1 MARLCNLNM
10 GIELADEYDTSQMD
24 EISLIL
30 DNAQLGNAN
39 AESQLHQQFVAR
51 LVRLAS
57 SRINT
62 RFRGKIEPEEVVQS
76 VFVSFFRRHKKGEF
90 VLEDWNDLWALLVK
104 ITVRKCAKKVNGFMS
119 AKRDIGREVSGK
131 ADRNRDSSI
140 NAVSPEPSAQ
150 EIAVFNETLD
160 QLLDQL
166 PELLQSI
173 VLLRLEGL
181 SNIEI
186 SEKIN
191 RSERTV
197 YRSLNEVRQIFLDS
211 S

>member
-1 MARLCNLNM
+1 MT
-10 GIELADEYDTSQMD
+10 EEDETSHLS
-24 EISLIL
+24 EISMIL
-30 DNAQLGNAN
+30 NNAQLGDAS
-39 AESQLHQQFVAR
+39 AESTVHEKFVAR

-57 SRINT
+57 SRINM
-62 RFRGKIEPEEVVQS
+62 RFRAKIEPEEIVQS

-90 VLEDWNDLWALLVK
+90 ILEDWNDLWALLVK

-119 AKRDIGREVSGK
+119 AKRDISREVSGK

-140 NAVSPEPSAQ
+140 NAVSLEPSAQ
-150 EIAVFNETLD
+150 EVAVFNETLD

-166 PELLQSI
+166 PELLQTI

-191 RSERTV
+191 RSERTA
-197 YRSLNEVRQIFLDS
+197 YCSLNEVRQIFMDN
-211 S
+211 